1 MSASGSQGVVQRVDV
16 RDLDERTQE
25 VFAGCVVDY
34 RSGHVADCQNRLVTR
49 HVGIERDFTV
59 DELRVEAE
67 RRRVAGERRLEVFD
81 EDVRNCLLLCGVQM
95 GNTRCCATI
104 RDTVG

>member
-1 MSASGSQGVVQRVDV
+1 MQSVHVRNLNERAQQCLTGGVI
-16 RDLDERTQE
+16 
-25 VFAGCVVDY
+25 DY